1 MFVAAAKI
9 LIDFYGNYDLPLKR
23 AEMKKLALE
32 VKKNFNASV
41 AEIQEKIDDPE
52 RCLLGV
58 AMTASTHADA
68 RHAIDRAR
76 QHIDNIAFARVV
88 SEDVDIFQLD

>member
-9 LIDFYGNYDLPLKR
+9 LIRFYGNYDLPLKR

-41 AEIQEKIDDPE
+41 AEIRRKD
-52 RCLLGV
+52 
-58 AMTASTHADA
+58 
-68 RHAIDRAR
+68 
-76 QHIDNIAFARVV
+76 
-88 SEDVDIFQLD
+88 